1 MYISELELQ
10 GFKSFAYKTDVK
22 FDRGITAIV
31 GPNGC
36 GKSNI
41 VDSMR
46 WVLGEQRPTLL
57 RSSSMANVIFN
68 GTAQKNALGLAEVSL
83 TFVNNKGLLPTEY
96 SEVTITRR
104 LYRSGESEYLIN
116 GTSCRLK
123 DIMELFMDTG
133 MSSDAYSVIELK
145 MVEEILT
152 NKNNDRRRL
161 FEEAAGVTRYKDK
174 RKKTLRKL
182 DSTNTDL
189 QRVEDLLSEIRKKV
203 HSLERQAE
211 RAQKAKKYRAE
222 LDHLDKALS
231 KYKYNTIQDELEPLK
246 KRISNAD
253 KEKKEILS
261 KIKEFEQAE
270 EEARQALNEKER
282 NQSEAQRRVSQLAN
296 SVREA
301 ETNLKITRGKIGTE
315 QNIIEQYS
323 SDIAQGEQDL
333 KELRELFE
341 SSKKQLDSF
350 DKELKTAQ
358 KNLESSKERYGSI
371 QQEYSSERDDLVGI
385 VQAYDDANHEL
396 SQLQT
401 KRIKI
406 ETRLENR
413 DEEIDR
419 LKIERKNLS
428 EEIDRLVQ
436 AKDALSENLEEA
448 QNEREQ
454 KETELLKSKQ
464 KREGL
469 SQKQNELKDTI
480 RQQQSRLHSVESEI
494 DLLQDIAS
502 SNEAFPSS
510 VKYLL
515 ENNAADFPLIQV
527 VSNII
532 STDEKHAVALEAVL
546 GNVLN
551 FVVVESLDDAKKA
564 ARILKDNNK
573 GQATFIPLGQLAASY
588 NTHPQSLADKVD
600 TDSTFKALNQL
611 LLGQVIVCET
621 VEDAYENIQ
630 DGVTAVTKEG
640 EVVTGKQFLK
650 SGSTGKN
657 AGTRVGLK
665 DKIEKLEKE
674 ASRLNKE
681 IAESKNELDKLQKS
695 HQQINIDQREKALS
709 KSREEVRKIE
719 GRANS
724 LTSKIQIYRDNI
736 KELKR
741 RSEALAESNES
752 SGEELKKL
760 EPRKKELEATLE
772 KLTQEQK
779 KKKETLKK
787 LEEERSIAQ
796 SRFNDARLKHQ
807 NLQNKVENHERD
819 IKRAEEGIKSIKE
832 RIELRTEKKEEAKNK
847 IETLKKTIAQVEKK
861 LKSDKEKKKEADS
874 TLEAAQESSARQRGK
889 INEIE
894 KELKEVRR
902 QKEVNME
909 LVHHLS
915 MAKEKFEMQANNI
928 SDHVWETYETLMDQI
943 EVGLPEDKE
952 PDEAKER
959 ISWLRQKLNKIG
971 EVNALAIEEFDEEKE
986 RLDFYE
992 EQIADL
998 EKAQRELRETIDEIN
1013 KTATKRFNKTFE
1025 KIRTNFQD
1033 VFHTLFNEDD
1043 FCDLTIEEDA
1053 EDPLEA
1059 KIEIEANP
1067 RGKRPS
1073 TINQLSGGE
1082 KTLTAIALL
1091 FAIYLV
1097 KPSPFC
1103 VLDEVDAPLDDANI
1117 DRFSNMIKRF
1127 SEKTQFIII
1136 THNKKTMGK
1145 AEMMYGVTMPETGI
1159 SRLVGVRLDEVAE
1172 A

>member
-1 MYISELELQ
+1 
-10 GFKSFAYKTDVK
+10 
-22 FDRGITAIV
+22 
-31 GPNGC
+31 
-36 GKSNI
+36 
-41 VDSMR
+41 
-46 WVLGEQRPTLL
+46 
-57 RSSSMANVIFN
+57 
-68 GTAQKNALGLAEVSL
+68 
-83 TFVNNKGLLPTEY
+83 
-96 SEVTITRR
+96 
-104 LYRSGESEYLIN
+104 
-116 GTSCRLK
+116 
-123 DIMELFMDTG
+123 
-133 MSSDAYSVIELK
+133 
-145 MVEEILT
+145 
-152 NKNNDRRRL
+152 
-161 FEEAAGVTRYKDK
+161 
-174 RKKTLRKL
+174 
-182 DSTNTDL
+182 
-189 QRVEDLLSEIRKKV
+189 
-203 HSLERQAE
+203 
-211 RAQKAKKYRAE
+211 
-222 LDHLDKALS
+222 
-231 KYKYNTIQDELEPLK
+231 
-246 KRISNAD
+246 
-253 KEKKEILS
+253 
-261 KIKEFEQAE
+261 
-270 EEARQALNEKER
+270 
-282 NQSEAQRRVSQLAN
+282 
-296 SVREA
+296 
-301 ETNLKITRGKIGTE
+301 LKITRGKIGTE

-1117 DRFSNMIKRF
+1117 ERFSNMIKRF